1 VLHRDAFRKFPRAWC
16 EHCGQRFIQ
25 YRYGGMAELCG
36 PCCRKV
42 LEQDERDAE
51 ARSWRGFSDEERARY
66 G

>member
-1 VLHRDAFRKFPRAWC
+1 MNTFRKFRRAWC
-16 EHCGQRFIQ
+16 EHCGCRFIQ

-42 LEQDERDAE
+42 LEQDARDAE
-51 ARSWRGFSDEERARY
+51 ERSWRGVDPEERALY